1 MQTSKQRH
9 TDNDPTQTRRADNQA
24 TEETLQHK
32 NTEMTEAATNTDDR
46 DGHDRDTYNRQTEA
60 EENTHR
66 PTQRN
71 QHTKHVETKTT
82 TTADKPTQAHK
93 QGLMTPRIL
102 EEGL

>member
-1 MQTSKQRH
+1 
-9 TDNDPTQTRRADNQA
+9 
-24 TEETLQHK
+24 
-32 NTEMTEAATNTDDR
+32 MTEAATNTDDR

-82 TTADKPTQAHK
+82 TTADKPT
-93 QGLMTPRIL
+93 
-102 EEGL
+102 